1 MPVGDETRN
10 PAALTQA
17 DMDTLQ
23 STQESHQYQAEV
35 TRLLDLIVHAL
46 YTERDVFLRELI
58 SNAVDALEKVRFMAL
73 SDSRLLE
80 PKSQLDVRLEFD
92 PTAKTLS
99 VIDTGIG
106 MTKQDLINN
115 LGTVAK
121 SGTTNF
127 LEAMAQGA
135 DVNLIGQFGVGFYS
149 AFLVADKVTVVTKH
163 PEDEQYIWESSADA
177 KFQVAKDP
185 RGNTLGRG
193 TCVTMHMKEDAT
205 EYLNDW
211 KLKDLATKFS
221 QFVSYPIYVRV
232 TKTVDEEVPVEETTE
247 EEGKAEAKEGKEE
260 GKEEDDVE
268 VKEGEEGEEGKA
280 SDKPK
285 TKTVSKQVDEWEQVN
300 TQKAIWLRPKE
311 EITQKDYDEFYK
323 SITKDWSDS
332 LAHIHFTAE
341 GEVEFKALLYIPKRA
356 PSDIYS
362 SYFDKQTNIK
372 VYVRRVLVADQFDNI
387 LPKYLHFIKG
397 VVDSDDLP
405 LNVSREHLQQQKILN
420 VISKKLVRKT
430 LETLR
435 KLAVDSEKER
445 ENTKKELAETEDE
458 EKKKELEKSLKEKS
472 LFDRFYDEFARNIK
486 LGCYED
492 DANRNKLVKLMRFYT
507 SKSVDEMVPI
517 ETIVANMPEGQQSI
531 YYAAGDS
538 VEQLMKSP
546 EIQIFLKKD
555 IEVLLFTESMD
566 EPCIQRVLDFDGKKF
581 VSIQKGDVKLEQTE
595 EEKKRETLIRKDFEP
610 LTKWWKKILGDKVMR
625 VEVSRRLVDAPCAV
639 VASEWGYSAHME
651 KMMKSQT
658 FADPRHLKMM
668 MGQKVFE
675 INPNHKFIQYF
686 LELAQHEDRIK
697 PRDLELA
704 TTLFEAAKLSSG
716 FEVDNPKDIAHSIYK
731 AIGSELGYK
740 PMNEPLDD
748 KDLVNDYVP
757 VSTSEET
764 DEEAGDEKASVDGT
778 DEEEE
783 DEAEEKKDEEE
794 KKEEETEHDEL

>member
-1 MPVGDETRN
+1 M
-10 PAALTQA
+10 
-17 DMDTLQ
+17 
-23 STQESHQYQAEV
+23 STS
-35 TRLLDLIVHAL
+35 
-46 YTERDVFLRELI
+46 
-58 SNAVDALEKVRFMAL
+58 
-73 SDSRLLE
+73 
-80 PKSQLDVRLEFD
+80 
-92 PTAKTLS
+92 
-99 VIDTGIG
+99 
-106 MTKQDLINN
+106 
-115 LGTVAK
+115 
-121 SGTTNF
+121 
-127 LEAMAQGA
+127 
-135 DVNLIGQFGVGFYS
+135 
-149 AFLVADKVTVVTKH
+149 
-163 PEDEQYIWESSADA
+163 
-177 KFQVAKDP
+177 P
-185 RGNTLGRG
+185 RCGKR
-193 TCVTMHMKEDAT
+193 CVTMHMKEDAT
-205 EYLNDW
+205 EYLSEW
-211 KLKDLATKFS
+211 KLKDLATKYS

-232 TKTVDEEVPVEETTE
+232 TKTVDEEVPVEEDTE
-247 EEGKAEAKEGKEE
+247 KDEGKADGK
-260 GKEEDDVE
+260 EDDVE
-268 VKEGEEGEEGKA
+268 VKEGEEGKE

-311 EITQKDYDEFYK
+311 DITQEDYDNFYK
-323 SITKDWSDS
+323 SITKDWSES

-435 KLAVDSEKER
+435 KLAVDSEKDR
-445 ENTKKELAETEDE
+445 ENMKKELAETEDE

-472 LFDRFYDEFARNIK
+472 LYDRFYDEFARNIK

-492 DANRNKLVKLMRFYT
+492 DANRNRLVKLMRFYT

-517 ETIVANMPEGQQSI
+517 ETIVANMPENQQNI

-546 EIQIFLKKD
+546 EMQIFLKKG

-595 EEKKRETLIRKDFEP
+595 EEKKREALIRKDFEP

-625 VEVSRRLVDAPCAV
+625 VEISKRL
-639 VASEWGYSAHME
+639 
-651 KMMKSQT
+651 
-658 FADPRHLKMM
+658 F
-668 MGQKVFE
+668 
-675 INPNHKFIQYF
+675 N
-686 LELAQHEDRIK
+686 
-697 PRDLELA
+697 
-704 TTLFEAAKLSSG
+704 
-716 FEVDNPKDIAHSIYK
+716 IAHSIYK

-740 PMNEPLDD
+740 PMLEALED
-748 KDLVNDYVP
+748 KDLVNEYVP
-757 VSTSEET
+757 VSTSEES
-764 DEEAGDEKASVDGT
+764 DEEAGDEKASTDDDL

-783 DEAEEKKDEEE
+783 DKAEQKEEQEEKEGES
-794 KKEEETEHDEL
+794 EHDEL